1 MEYVHTREFRGAIFR
16 QADLTGA
23 VFRECDLTGVRIAG
37 SQVADLRISGFD
49 GEAGTVVV
57 DDVDV
62 TDYVAAELDRR
73 YPERVRLRS
82 VRTADDHRLMWDT
95 VERLWSQTRERA
107 ERLPEAVRHE
117 RVDDE
122 WSFAETLR
130 HLVFAVDTWVGRL
143 ILGETSTYHRLGL
156 PPTDV
161 ALTEVEASYD
171 EVVRLHADRNAKL
184 RGVMAALTDAGLDEI
199 RTGELIP
206 SWGVE
211 SHSVGH
217 CLRVVLREHVEH
229 RRFAERDL
237 ARLAGSGHAGAQ

>member
-1 MEYVHTREFRGAIFR
+1 MEYVHTREFRGAVFR
-16 QADLTGA
+16 QSDLTGA
-23 VFRECDLTGVRIAG
+23 IFRECDLTGVRIAG
-37 SQVADLRISGFD
+37 SQVADLRITGFD
-49 GEAGTVVV
+49 GETGTVVV

-62 TDYVAAELDRR
+62 TAYVAAELDRR
-73 YPERVRLRS
+73 HPERVQSRD
-82 VRTADDHRLMWDT
+82 VRTADDHRRMLDT
-95 VERLWSQTRERA
+95 VERLWTQTRERA

-130 HLVFAVDTWVGRL
+130 HLVFAVDTWVGRM
-143 ILGETSTYHRLGL
+143 ILGETASYHRLGL

-161 ALTEVEASYD
+161 AATEIEASYD
-171 EVVRLHADRNAKL
+171 EVVRLYADRGAKL
-184 RGVMAALTDAGLDEI
+184 RGVVEALTDDDLDQV

-206 SWGVE
+206 EWGVE
-211 SHSVGH
+211 SHSVAH

-237 ARLAGSGHAGAQ
+237 ARLAASGHAPAE